1 MAPRFSTALR
11 TGLREKIEA
20 LDQAAI
26 VIGIPSFHSGAAV
39 THVITT
45 VARGLEKHYRGR
57 QALILVSDG
66 GSTQLFNDQ
75 AEVFEQMKEYLR
87 TIWKKGG

>member
-1 MAPRFSTALR
+1 MAQRFSTALR
-11 TGLREKIEA
+11 TGLRKKIEA

-45 VARGLEKHYRGR
+45 VARGLEKHYR
-57 QALILVSDG
+57 
-66 GSTQLFNDQ
+66 
-75 AEVFEQMKEYLR
+75 Y
-87 TIWKKGG
+87 